1 MKYRNKLIRNIL
13 TLVGIVLLSIYIF
26 QIRADFGIVLDIRYI
41 YLLLLFFVTLAIFF
55 LNGLFLK
62 ILMEPFGIKLKNT
75 EAFGL
80 SILTNFGNYFSFFFG
95 GAAIKAVYFKKKYAF
110 SYKRYLESLGL
121 TYLLVF
127 SINSLIAILSMVIL
141 FLKESVVSWI
151 AFAVFFSIF
160 VFSVSILVFPQIVKI
175 LPVSK
180 IKNSFNSHSALSKD
194 TGIKLIQILLLN
206 SILGAT
212 AVMLKF
218 GSIGTSLDFIQGV
231 YVNSVAGLAT
241 FINLTPASIGITE
254 SLTAYAAL
262 IFNIAPAQALI
273 ATLIDRV
280 VTLIIIIPL
289 GVYFGRL
296 FMGKK

>member
-1 MKYRNKLIRNIL
+1 
-13 TLVGIVLLSIYIF
+13 
-26 QIRADFGIVLDIRYI
+26 
-41 YLLLLFFVTLAIFF
+41 
-55 LNGLFLK
+55 
-62 ILMEPFGIKLKNT
+62 
-75 EAFGL
+75 
-80 SILTNFGNYFSFFFG
+80 
-95 GAAIKAVYFKKKYAF
+95 
-110 SYKRYLESLGL
+110 
-121 TYLLVF
+121 
-127 SINSLIAILSMVIL
+127 MVIL